1 MKLGPVTKI
10 NKRNTARSKKLT
22 LTPCRQ
28 IAMSLSFF
36 QFMTSLE
43 QSGSLILNAVFVKLT
58 FSLTVNFYISKNEN
72 NTRKS
77 LTQLSYYYFE
87 QS

>member
-1 MKLGPVTKI
+1 MKLGPVTKY

-43 QSGSLILNAVFVKLT
+43 QFGSLIPNSISVKLT
-58 FSLTVNFYISKNEN
+58 FSLTVTFYISKNKN
-72 NTRKS
+72 NTKKS

-87 QS
+87 